1 MQRGS
6 IYWFL
11 YECIIDKWRGNIH
24 LVKGESSVELDSG
37 KVSAELSTSCT
48 TMWEWTRVKQLFD
61 TAMNSKSTFN
71 FVLKN

>member
-11 YECIIDKWRGNIH
+11 HEGIIDNWRGNIH

-37 KVSAELSTSCT
+37 KVSAEMLTSCT
-48 TMWEWTRVKQLFD
+48 SMSQK
-61 TAMNSKSTFN
+61 
-71 FVLKN
+71 

>member
-11 YECIIDKWRGNIH
+11 YESIIDNWRGNIH

-37 KVSAELSTSCT
+37 KLSAEMPTSCT
-48 TMWEWTRVKQLFD
+48 NMSQK
-61 TAMNSKSTFN
+61 
-71 FVLKN
+71 